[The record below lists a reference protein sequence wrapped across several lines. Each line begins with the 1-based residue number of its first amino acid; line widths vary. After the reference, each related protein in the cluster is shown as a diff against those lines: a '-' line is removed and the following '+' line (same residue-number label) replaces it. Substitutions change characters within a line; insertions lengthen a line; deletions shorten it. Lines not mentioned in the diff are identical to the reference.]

1 VAVPLTAL
9 AQLSPDPFSWQVPG
23 LREELATALIRSLPK
38 QIRRE
43 FAPAPDHA
51 RAVLARLTP
60 YVEPLLDGLE
70 RELHRLTG
78 VVVPRDAWDLSRV
91 PDHLRLT
98 FRVLDDD
105 GGTLASGKDLAALK
119 ESLRPQSRAAVAAAV
134 GAAIGGPGGA
144 IERTGLTD
152 WTIGTLP
159 RVVTAERGGYRVTAY
174 PALLDEGSAAAQLVG
189 AAHGQRSSVG
199 VRLFDSADEA
209 EFAMWGGTRRL
220 LALAVPAPL
229 KALQARLP
237 NEARLVLTR
246 NPHGSVA
253 ALLDDCVTAA
263 IDALIAEAGGPAW
276 SLEDFEALRERVR
289 ADLGRTLVEVVD
301 AVRPVLAGA
310 HEVTARLASVRNPAW
325 LASLTDIRA
334 QLAGLVYPGFV
345 TGTGA
350 TRLRELPRYLSAM
363 QRRLDRLAENPARDR
378 ERTEAVGTVAREY
391 RQLLDQVPPG
401 HPVPAGLRD
410 VRWMLEELRVNY
422 FAQSLGTPY
431 PISDKRIYRALDDL
445 SV

>member
-1 VAVPLTAL
+1 
-9 AQLSPDPFSWQVPG
+9 
-23 LREELATALIRSLPK
+23 
-38 QIRRE
+38 
-43 FAPAPDHA
+43 
-51 RAVLARLTP
+51 
-60 YVEPLLDGLE
+60 
-70 RELHRLTG
+70 
-78 VVVPRDAWDLSRV
+78 
-91 PDHLRLT
+91 
-98 FRVLDDD
+98 
-105 GGTLASGKDLAALK
+105 
-119 ESLRPQSRAAVAAAV
+119 
-134 GAAIGGPGGA
+134 
-144 IERTGLTD
+144 
-152 WTIGTLP
+152 
-159 RVVTAERGGYRVTAY
+159 VTAY
-174 PALLDEGSAAAQLVG
+174 PALVDEGS
-189 AAHGQRSSVG
+189 SVA

-209 EFAMWGGTRRL
+209 DFAMWGGTRRL

-229 KALQARLP
+229 KALQARLS

-253 ALLDDCVTAA
+253 ALLDDCVAAA
-263 IDALIAEAGGPAW
+263 IDALIVEAGGPAW
-276 SLEDFEALRERVR
+276 SREAFEALRDSVR
-289 ADLGRTLVEVVD
+289 TGLGRALVDVVD

-310 HEVTARLASVRNPAW
+310 HEVTQRLASVRNPAW
-325 LASLTDIRA
+325 LASLTDLRA

-345 TGTGA
+345 TATGA
-350 TRLRELPRYLSAM
+350 ARLRELPRYLSAM